1 MLAVDC
7 HVCTGVYRVGPRYIV
22 GDEHAQLDNAAST
35 GHFGVWCF
43 INLNYHAFNLHNL
56 RADMVA
62 YLKVHFEPRL

>member
-43 INLNYHAFNLHNL
+43 VNLDYHAFNLHYL
-56 RADMVA
+56 RAR
-62 YLKVHFEPRL
+62 YGRLP